1 MRKRLAT
8 VLTSLLILTSCSP
21 RDFLTRRLATALI
34 ASSDT
39 FTAPQQYV
47 LHIGVLSNKEYLS
60 PEYLVLQRHGWISVT
75 SAACTPGLVPAPC
88 WNVLLTPSGVE
99 TVRTLVAD
107 EEARK
112 PSITIP
118 VAKREL
124 IGVTGVSKQGNI
136 ADVEFTWKWIPMN
149 EVGDALFSGDLRYK
163 SIVGFRQYDDGWRLE
178 PTTAHTRQTM
188 DDALKNAEPV
198 SWHLSPS
205 QAHLRVGSS

>member
-1 MRKRLAT
+1 
-8 VLTSLLILTSCSP
+8 LTSLVVLSSCSP

-39 FTAPQQYV
+39 FKAPQQYV
-47 LHIGVLSNKEYLS
+47 LHTGVLSNKEYQS

-75 SAACTPGLVPAPC
+75 SSTCTPGLAPAPC

-99 TVRTLVAD
+99 TIRTLVAD

-124 IGVTGVSKQGNI
+124 IGVTGVSKEAGI

-163 SIVGFRQYDDGWRLE
+163 SIVGFRQFDDGWRLE
-178 PTTAHTRQTM
+178 PAAARSRQTM

-198 SWHLSPS
+198 S
-205 QAHLRVGSS
+205 